1 MINIFNLKAPTM
13 MMNHSWLQSLT
24 WVPTIQC
31 SVRNFQYEVVF
42 ENSSIKIEATP
53 HEQIEVTPHEFL
65 QLLSVRGDKL
75 NIGVLTRRYAWL
87 SVRGRKFHRQRKA
100 NFPQEFCVTK
110 SCCQGL
116 KFAFCSRI
124 YDFATCKT
132 FLTISKIVSVGV
144 FLLIQCN
151 SIKRKKKFDA
161 FEKLAPFEKMNYLSI
176 PGDKPKSSIS
186 VCNFL

>member
-1 MINIFNLKAPTM
+1 MIVMFKLKAPTM
-13 MMNHSWLQSLT
+13 ITNDSWLQSLT

-31 SVRNFQYEVVF
+31 SVRNFPYEVVF
-42 ENSSIKIEATP
+42 ENSLIKIEATP
-53 HEQIEVTPHEFL
+53 HEHIEVTPHEFL

-87 SVRGRKFHRQRKA
+87 SVRGRIFHRQRKA

-124 YDFATCKT
+124 CDFATRKT
-132 FLTISKIVSVGV
+132 FLTISKIVSVGA
-144 FLLIQCN
+144 FLLMACN
-151 SIKRKKKFDA
+151 LIKRKKKLHA
-161 FEKLAPFEKMNYLSI
+161 FQKLEPFEKMNYLSI